1 MGEQQDFLDQ
11 ITAIARRHGVEPSQI
26 EEVPGGVANRAFVLG
41 ADLFLRVSRPGFEQD
56 LHKETQVVPIACQ
69 AGVLT
74 PAIVDYDPTLQLIP
88 APYAVMQRVHGTEP
102 HTTPTTLAA
111 ELAHLHQLL
120 PTTTPPSPRPHPL
133 SPPLSSPPPQPQPL
147 PPALSDLAPQPLPPP
162 LTSPSPRPLPP
173 LLPSPP
179 PQPPQLSSPRPA
191 DEGADCLLAFIPG
204 LPEDDWGDPHRT
216 VDDLATRGYLDPDTA
231 NWLTTCFTRLAD
243 RFDRTGPKVLIHGD
257 VATHNLLVAPDNT
270 LRALIDWGDAA
281 WAPPAMDFAK
291 LPLPDVAT
299 LLPPYLHHTNQ
310 SSSSPSS
317 SFSSTVTSSPTT
329 TTSSSTTSSSTT
341 SSSTTSSPTTSASA
355 TASAS
360 ASASSRPVS
369 EDELAA
375 GILWLHLSWALSKL
389 PAAPWP
395 NQRHWTAPPASRL
408 LGVLRFFAGTPPEP
422 WSTLL

>member
-1 MGEQQDFLDQ
+1 MGEQQDFLDH
-11 ITAIARRHGVEPSQI
+11 ITAVARRHGVEPSQV

-56 LHKETQVVPIACQ
+56 LHKETQVVPIARQ

-120 PTTTPPSPRPHPL
+120 PTTTPPSPHPHPL
-133 SPPLSSPPPQPQPL
+133 SPPLSSP
-147 PPALSDLAPQPLPPP
+147 
-162 LTSPSPRPLPP
+162 
-173 LLPSPP
+173 
-179 PQPPQLSSPRPA
+179 RPA
-191 DEGADCLLAFIPG
+191 DEGVDCLRAFIPG

-216 VDDLATRGYLDPDTA
+216 VDDLATQGYLDPDTA
-231 NWLTTCFTRLAD
+231 SWLTTCFTRLAD

-291 LPLPDVAT
+291 LPLPKK
-299 LLPPYLHHTNQ
+299 
-310 SSSSPSS
+310 
-317 SFSSTVTSSPTT
+317 TS
-329 TTSSSTTSSSTT
+329 
-341 SSSTTSSPTTSASA
+341 
-355 TASAS
+355 
-360 ASASSRPVS
+360 
-369 EDELAA
+369 
-375 GILWLHLSWALSKL
+375 
-389 PAAPWP
+389 
-395 NQRHWTAPPASRL
+395 
-408 LGVLRFFAGTPPEP
+408 
-422 WSTLL
+422 